1 LEPDHAEAHVTLAT
15 WHAEIVDKLGSMLA
29 GLKYGAKNRLAEEHF
44 DTAIELCPDS
54 PFPYIEKANGVILMY
69 GDDGEDEA
77 RELLEMAVNMPPVEA
92 MQVLDIEQAKA
103 RLADL

>member
-1 LEPDHAEAHVTLAT
+1 
-15 WHAEIVDKLGSMLA
+15 MLA

-54 PFPYIEKANGVILMY
+54 PFPYIERANGVMLMY
-69 GDDGEDEA
+69 GEDGEEEA
-77 RELLEMAVNMPPVEA
+77 RELLEKAVTMTPVEA
-92 MQVLDIEQAKA
+92 MQVLDIERARA